1 MSSKMGPGG
10 AILGAGERL
19 ILCSSWGNRLSCVDR
34 ELEATD
40 RDRVF
45 CVGYLR
51 SIARTVSKMGIG
63 GSLLGKGEPG
73 KVGSPR
79 KDLCKAR

>member
-1 MSSKMGPGG
+1 MGPGG

-19 ILCSSWGNRLSCVDR
+19 ILCSPWGNRLSCVDR

-51 SIARTVSKMGIG
+51 SMARTVSKMGIG

-73 KVGSPR
+73 KVGSRR
-79 KDLCKAR
+79 KHLCIAR